1 MATNKK
7 WYSQQWNESFG
18 MSPIWET
25 EEDVEILG
33 RRRIRIW
40 RCSNIAKFNLN
51 MCVPNLE
58 IKFEACWM
66 KVSSNSNEGP
76 RAKNITGPP
85 LCEACMCKF
94 MLPISEKA
102 DAHWLHLQ
110 MSVYT
115 LVALV
120 GLIRVPQMSVWCV
133 TTSSMC
139 CGGNQSDQVHT
150 HSCLLEPTATLFSRT
165 LVLLLLHKTAL
176 VSVVNPCWSGHSS
189 RANYFQPIL
198 LVIRIVHITGN
209 NWDDHC
215 DYRCSWRQVLLF
227 FESVTGGR
235 LILLI
240 TRRQA
245 LSW

>member
-76 RAKNITGPP
+76 RPKNITGPP

-115 LVALV
+115 GCICGTNQGPSNECLVRDNEFNVL
-120 GLIRVPQMSVWCV
+120 RWQSVR
-133 TTSSMC
+133 SS
-139 CGGNQSDQVHT
+139 T
-150 HSCLLEPTATLFSRT
+150 HP
-165 LVLLLLHKTAL
+165 
-176 VSVVNPCWSGHSS
+176 
-189 RANYFQPIL
+189 
-198 LVIRIVHITGN
+198 
-209 NWDDHC
+209 
-215 DYRCSWRQVLLF
+215 LLF
-227 FESVTGGR
+227 AGTHRHTF
-235 LILLI
+235 
-240 TRRQA
+240 
-245 LSW
+245 